1 MKMWIHTCLKCKHE
15 EMKFNKYENLKCAK
29 CGSETTTK

>member
-15 EMKFNKYENLKCAK
+15 QAQYKDFKKIECEK
-29 CGSETTTK
+29 CGGETTTK